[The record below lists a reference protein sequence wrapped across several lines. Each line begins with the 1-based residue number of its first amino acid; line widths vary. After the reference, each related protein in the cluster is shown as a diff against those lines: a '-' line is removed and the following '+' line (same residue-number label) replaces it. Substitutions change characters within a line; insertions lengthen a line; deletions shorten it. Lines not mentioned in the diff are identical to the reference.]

1 MTASNWAIPGVDT
14 LAAQITKPF
23 PPPGR
28 SVGGDGGGEGG
39 EGGGDGGGGVVP
51 SFWAKSSNVSV
62 LRRCVGARD
71 HRNEE
76 HRLTFLT
83 IFTVFMPPIMSSCP
97 KNLSK

>member
-14 LAAQITKPF
+14 LAAQITEPF

-28 SVGGDGGGEGG
+28 GDGGGGG
-39 EGGGDGGGGVVP
+39 VGGGCDGVVP

-83 IFTVFMPPIMSSCP
+83 IFRLFLPLIMSSCP